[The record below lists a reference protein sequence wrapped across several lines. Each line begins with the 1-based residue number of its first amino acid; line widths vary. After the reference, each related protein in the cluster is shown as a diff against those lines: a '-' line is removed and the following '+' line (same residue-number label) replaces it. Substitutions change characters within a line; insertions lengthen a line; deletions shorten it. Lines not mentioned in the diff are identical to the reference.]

1 MAGPI
6 QDVNIVSEEIGLLGV
21 LQEIAQALSPMG
33 EMNQNLNEFLQRQLT
48 KETQQDVAS
57 QAFGGIMAVTGASDV
72 MAALSYANQTAT
84 NLTDTVN
91 RQFNNANNA
100 NPTADPNSQQGG
112 AGAPPN
118 LTAEQL
124 GRFTLTQDQF
134 NQQIE
139 ANKQFLQQNPQY
151 MPTGS
156 ANNQQMLNT
165 MAGAMAQ
172 QQISN
177 QQNMVNSQA
186 ALATQAQAYATEGQN
201 AAGIVGDVGN
211 APNTNYFNQDRK
223 PSSGPDSS
231 LYSKVK
237 GGFSGGGKGI
247 LTTLLGAGAFVVGA
261 GIAATNLVGTMT
273 SAIINRS
280 AQTNP
285 LRQLGYAVGSGPG
298 GLDQSIQQTV
308 AGNLLAQPWENALGI
323 TGRANKVFGLGGA
336 TMTGSN
342 IFGQALKDVYSSGGL
357 FTGQE
362 ATLALQEGYKRGYSG
377 TTKGSLFGQFYGAE
391 KTVTKATFGL
401 LDPATIGSMLDLM
414 FRKFGQ
420 NFDTTSKTLLSFNT
434 AAQSAQKG
442 LVDYTQQ
449 VMISITA
456 LQQQGTMNARQATI
470 ASQIYSSL
478 PQLSSTAFQSIAAS
492 SMPFLMAQQPGRF
505 NSLDYISLATGN
517 ANALAGMDPAMLPL
531 LTAQGVKSQVETF
544 LAGVPRINSQ
554 TGKAYTQAERLRAA
568 AQLFA
573 QATGQNAGDILNL
586 ISNQNITTLRQQ
598 QQLGLYQESLTAKQ
612 LRSRGGAAHSQF
624 GTYLKDFNAA
634 YGVKS
639 KAELKQESSISSQ
652 LAKGKIT
659 LGQAIQDIQ
668 KLTSSGAKA
677 QAPVIGT
684 ITVKADP
691 GTKITSARAGSK
703 KTGNASTVSIPVNQP
718 TPTNG

>member
-72 MAALSYANQTAT
+72 MAALSYANQPAT

-134 NQQIE
+134 SQQFQ

-156 ANNQQMLNT
+156 TNNQQMLNT
-165 MAGAMAQ
+165 MAGAMTQ

-177 QQNMVNSQA
+177 QQNMVNAQA
-186 ALATQAQAYATEGQN
+186 NLATEAQA
-201 AAGIVGDVGN
+201 AAGIVSDVGN
-211 APNTNYFNQDRK
+211 AANTLYFNQDKK
-223 PSSGPDSS
+223 PSSGSPLSS

-247 LTTLLGAGAFVVGA
+247 LATVLGAGAGIVGT
-261 GIAATNLVGTMT
+261 GISAANLVGTMT
-273 SAIINRS
+273 SAIINQS
-280 AQTNP
+280 AQMNP
-285 LRQLGYAVGSGPG
+285 LRQLGYAIGSGPG

-420 NFDTTSKTLLSFNT
+420 NFDTTGKTLLSFNT
-434 AAQSAQKG
+434 AAQSAQKS
-442 LVDYTQQ
+442 LVDYTQE
-449 VMISITA
+449 VITSITA

-478 PQLSSTAFQSIAAS
+478 PQLSSTTFQSIAAS
-492 SMPFLMAQQPGRF
+492 SMPFLMAQQPGQF

-624 GTYLKDFNAA
+624 GTYLKDFDAA

-668 KLTSSGAKA
+668 KLTSSGANA